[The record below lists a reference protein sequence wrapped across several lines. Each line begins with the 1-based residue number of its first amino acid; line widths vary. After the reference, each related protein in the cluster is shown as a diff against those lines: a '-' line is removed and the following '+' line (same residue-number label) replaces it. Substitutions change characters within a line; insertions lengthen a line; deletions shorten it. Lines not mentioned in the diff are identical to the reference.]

1 MVRPEPRCL
10 GAWGLPRVLLPP
22 FPWIPPPGC
31 WGAAFCWVL
40 GGQPWRPA
48 LCYRG
53 LLQDGLPPSPTPLP
67 FSFPRLETSNH
78 WLGIW
83 NRARARFHG
92 ISCDMPQTPQMSCVR
107 THTKVCVGTQGCPAR
122 FGWLLRIRTQ
132 DYRTR
137 GHKCRELRRPGPLWG
152 PLSVAVAGVRGS
164 TGQRP

>member
-78 WLGIW
+78 CLALTLALAASVSALDTKADGWASGIGPEPDFM
-83 NRARARFHG
+83 AFHVT
-92 ISCDMPQTPQMSCVR
+92 C
-107 THTKVCVGTQGCPAR
+107 H
-122 FGWLLRIRTQ
+122 
-132 DYRTR
+132 
-137 GHKCRELRRPGPLWG
+137 RPH
-152 PLSVAVAGVRGS
+152 R
-164 TGQRP
+164 